1 MAGRGLQYTLLAS
14 PFRKEP
20 AEMNLN
26 VPRKPKRWELI
37 TDAVTLL
44 GVDSL
49 ESVKSLAEKYN
60 AIKVDDGLIWIN
72 VGKIK
77 RESAKQQSRRRKAPN
92 AQNNVHKFE
101 MHIGRLR
108 HCAEVQLANMI
119 SDCKAVFKEATSV
132 LGSATATSMEMRR
145 AERIKS
151 RCERQ
156 VASLQQRIADTQI
169 EIDRLERLDDDDVAR
184 WYQARG
190 WTMPGQEPG
199 DQA

>member
-1 MAGRGLQYTLLAS
+1 
-14 PFRKEP
+14 
-20 AEMNLN
+20 MNHSM
-26 VPRKPKRWELI
+26 PRKPKRWMLI
-37 TDAVTLL
+37 TDAAPLL
-44 GVDSL
+44 GIDSL
-49 ESVKSLAEKYN
+49 ESVKALAEKYN
-60 AIKVDDGLIWIN
+60 AIKSDDSLVWIN

-77 RESAKQQSRRRKAPN
+77 RESAKLQSRRRKVPN
-92 AQNNVHKFE
+92 ARNNVHKFE

-108 HCAEVQLANMI
+108 HCAEVQLPNMI
-119 SDCKAVFKEATSV
+119 SDCNAVIKEAKSV

-145 AERIKS
+145 ADRIKS

-156 VASLQQRIADTQI
+156 VACFQQRIADTKI

-190 WTMPGQEPG
+190 WSMPGQEPS